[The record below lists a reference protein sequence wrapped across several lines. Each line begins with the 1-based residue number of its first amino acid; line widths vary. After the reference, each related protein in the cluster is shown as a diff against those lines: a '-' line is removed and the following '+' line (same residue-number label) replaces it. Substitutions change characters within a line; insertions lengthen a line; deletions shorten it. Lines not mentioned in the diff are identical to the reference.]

1 MMVEMCPSFPS
12 PQFSSSPVK
21 PAWNTLSHSDLQHPH
36 TACPSPIKPA
46 TPLFRA
52 HSVQVI
58 CRPLFHSVTSCND
71 ENSSQNS
78 HTKIGLLT
86 FVLEGGC
93 ISELEDSER
102 QGWCSQDRSLEPSLL
117 VQDSES
123 SLKNRYPHLYQS
135 FLPASNFNTEIRP
148 TPRSTRNQEV
158 KRADILHRPSTQKK
172 RVELKGAVKSVIK
185 SLRRQNKKTATTS
198 PPTTSPPS
206 TSPPSTSPATTILP
220 GSGCLSSYP
229 TLYSFEEFLL

>member
-21 PAWNTLSHSDLQHPH
+21 PARNTLSHSNLQHPH

-58 CRPLFHSVTSCND
+58 CRPLFHSVTSCNE

-93 ISELEDSER
+93 VSEVEDSER

-148 TPRSTRNQEV
+148 TPYSTRNQEV
-158 KRADILHRPSTQKK
+158 ERRADISHRPSTRKK

-185 SLRRQNKKTATTS
+185 SLRNQNKKTAATKSPRTS
-198 PPTTSPPS
+198 PLKTSPLETSPPS
-206 TSPPSTSPATTILP
+206 TSLSQAV
-220 GSGCLSSYP
+220 SSYP
-229 TLYSFEEFLL
+229 TLYLFEEYLL